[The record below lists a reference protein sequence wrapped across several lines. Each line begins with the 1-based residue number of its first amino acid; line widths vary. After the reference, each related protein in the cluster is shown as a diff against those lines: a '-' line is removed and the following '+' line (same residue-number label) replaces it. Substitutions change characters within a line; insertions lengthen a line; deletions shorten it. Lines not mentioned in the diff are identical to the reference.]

1 MVRKPLVQSWLQA
14 FVKPSSQGQSVL
26 PRNRLTQ
33 ELPSIHSEFVVES
46 ESVVRVPEQPMQLD
60 LDAAVELD
68 SPPIVLESVGESERA
83 SVQLPPTP
91 KFEEVS
97 TPEHAARTFLPP
109 EFSDNLTLTDA
120 LNGNLSDAE
129 FRPVAFDPWEDAIG
143 DSPFSEI
150 EVDVEAEDDQAVNPA
165 ITPEDSTSKEVQ
177 GSRRAKR
184 KQNRGFQT
192 SRPRSR
198 KASQTFQSVSTSTRS
213 RRSVTQQAKRQLQRA
228 GQASLNQVKRGSVWV
243 GQTTKAQA
251 QIAYTQVT
259 RTIVQHRWTVI
270 VITIFVLVAGT
281 GTAAIWWLSRIPP
294 VPECSKISSWSADA
308 ERLYC
313 AQVVAQSG
321 KPEDIRQGINL
332 VKNWSSDHPLY
343 TQGQR
348 SLEQWSNALLGLA
361 REKLNQG
368 DLDGAIRVAQEIP
381 ESSPLYSD
389 VKDSIQRW
397 QSERNRGQ
405 KLYDRILVA
414 LKQQSWNESSDLLAK
429 LTLVDDPKWQN
440 RLSDIRK
447 QIDDEKLA
455 GYYLKQAQAF
465 VKGHPVENWGQA
477 IALTD
482 PINRKTFVWQAA
494 LKEIRGWRDQVL
506 KLAAQ
511 KLLQKEI
518 ATASRLIQSIPQN
531 IELTPAHQDLV
542 ALVHAS
548 ELDGTAIHRQPL
560 LQQLGRITLANF
572 ALQRIDRKSPFSAQA
587 GALRPRLE
595 MQAEDAFQVTLAQ
608 SLANIGQVPMLQVAI
623 GQIQQIDPKRPRRVE
638 AQTYLAQWR
647 REVERLEDRPILVQA
662 QQLAQAGTVEQLR
675 QAVLLA
681 AQILPKRA
689 LRAEAQTQISNWNTQ
704 IQTLEDRPILV
715 QARAQAQS
723 GQLGQAIKTASRI
736 VPKRA
741 LYPEA
746 QQEIANWADQ
756 LQAIGDRATLDRA
769 MGLAA
774 EGYLSRAIE
783 LASQVSSRSVAPEA
797 QGAIQQWSRER
808 AEIRRRQEAKPAE
821 SADSSAPTDAPSPG
835 SSNFDESAQ
844 SGDDAESAESWPSN
858 DSTDPSPPSSP

>member
-46 ESVVRVPEQPMQLD
+46 EPVVRLPEQPLPPEF
-60 LDAAVELD
+60 DAVAGLETTPV
-68 SPPIVLESVGESERA
+68 VLESSGDSGDT
-83 SVQLPPTP
+83 SIKLPSTP
-91 KFEEVS
+91 EFEEVN
-97 TPEHAARTFLPP
+97 TPEHVDRTIFPP
-109 EFSDNLTLTDA
+109 KFSDNLTDT
-120 LNGNLSDAE
+120 LNGNLTDAE
-129 FRPVAFDPWEDAIG
+129 FRPVAFDPWDSEIG
-143 DSPFSEI
+143 DLPFSRIEI
-150 EVDVEAEDDQAVNPA
+150 DGDAEDDRDISSA
-165 ITPEDSTSKEVQ
+165 INREDLASEEVR
-177 GSRRAKR
+177 GSRRSKR
-184 KQNRGFQT
+184 GKNRGFQK
-192 SRPRSR
+192 SRPRSW
-198 KASQTFQSVSTSTRS
+198 KASPPQPVSASTRS
-213 RRSVTQQAKRQLQRA
+213 RRSVTQQAKRKLQRA
-228 GQASLNQVKRGSVWV
+228 GQASLNQVKRGSAWV

-259 RTIVQHRWTVI
+259 RTIVQHRWAAI

-294 VPECSKISSWSADA
+294 VPECSQISGWSADA

-313 AQVVAQSG
+313 AQVAAQSG

-332 VKNWSSDHPLY
+332 VKHWSSDHPLY
-343 TQGQR
+343 AQGQR
-348 SLEQWSNALLGLA
+348 SLEQWSNSLLGLA

-381 ESSPLYSD
+381 ESSPLYGD

-405 KLYDRILVA
+405 KLYDRILAA

-465 VKGHPVENWGQA
+465 IKGQPVENWGQA

-482 PINRKTFVWQAA
+482 PINRKTFVWQTA
-494 LKEIRGWRDQVL
+494 LKEIQGWRDQVF

-511 KLLQKEI
+511 KLAQKDI

-531 IELTPAHQDLV
+531 IELTAAHQDLV
-542 ALVHAS
+542 VLVRAS

-560 LQQLGRITLANF
+560 LQQLGQITLASF

-587 GALRPRLE
+587 GALQPRLE

-608 SLANIGQVPMLQVAI
+608 SLANFGQVPMLQAAI
-623 GQIQQIDPKRPRRVE
+623 GQIQQVAPKRPRRVE

-647 REVERLEDRPILVQA
+647 KDVERLEDRPILVQA

-689 LRAEAQTQISNWNTQ
+689 LRSDAQMQISNWNTQ

-715 QARAQAQS
+715 QARAQSQS

-746 QQEIANWADQ
+746 QKEIANWADQ
-756 LQAIGDRATLDRA
+756 LQAIADRATLDRA
-769 MGLAA
+769 TGLAA

-783 LASQVSSRSVAPEA
+783 LASQVSSRSVSPEA

-808 AEIRRRQEAKPAE
+808 AEIRRRQEARPAE
-821 SADSSAPTDAPSPG
+821 SAESSDPTDSAPSPAP
-835 SSNFDESAQ
+835 SNFDESAQ
-844 SGDDAESAESWPSN
+844 SGNDSESAESWPS
-858 DSTDPSPPSSP
+858 DASTDPSPPTSSP